1 VAEEEVKKK
10 RTRRKRVV
18 STVKTPVA
26 DTVVASTTQT
36 PPPVNNPAPV
46 QPPVQTPLPPIVPA
60 EVVQNI
66 QKPPTKKPGFDFMDF
81 LGFKTKPPTTKTT
94 NTPGIVTERIGGRK
108 WWLIAIGAVVVVLGF
123 VGMFSYIQNMST
135 MVGFISVVALIGGG
149 ACMYFGWKSNNEYIT
164 FSSNNP
170 LDKSRDKT
178 FIANS
183 MVIYPNQLKFENLP
197 EPALLGQP
205 RRCRNDNKFYY
216 VLIEGSAF
224 KGKKPGEL
232 VEFTLP
238 DTQYRD
244 PREFANNLNI
254 PAHRRLAQRKANLL
268 EKFSPLIIIGAMIII
283 GIVWIATNPAP
294 APPGVETPPI
304 SPISQQVGK

>member
-1 VAEEEVKKK
+1 
-10 RTRRKRVV
+10 
-18 STVKTPVA
+18 
-26 DTVVASTTQT
+26 
-36 PPPVNNPAPV
+36 
-46 QPPVQTPLPPIVPA
+46 
-60 EVVQNI
+60 
-66 QKPPTKKPGFDFMDF
+66 
-81 LGFKTKPPTTKTT
+81 
-94 NTPGIVTERIGGRK
+94 
-108 WWLIAIGAVVVVLGF
+108 
-123 VGMFSYIQNMST
+123 
-135 MVGFISVVALIGGG
+135 MVGFISIVALIGGG
-149 ACMYFGWKSNNEYIT
+149 ACMYFGWKSNNEYIS

-254 PAHRRLAQRKANLL
+254 PAHRRLAQRKANVL

-283 GIVWIATNPAP
+283 GIVWVATNPAP
-294 APPGVETPPI
+294 AAPGTIPESAPI
-304 SPISQQVGK
+304 TPISQQVGK